1 MAEGIPYVIV
11 MSVATIMYERLG
23 LSNAQIALYTSW
35 LYLPWVIK
43 PFWSPIVEL
52 FETKHWWIVMM
63 QMLIGAALG
72 GLAFSLEAPNYIQWS
87 LAMLWIMAFSS
98 ATHDIAAD
106 GFYMLA
112 LDDQQQAF
120 FVGIRSTF
128 YRIASIIGQGL
139 LIMFAGT
146 LESRLT
152 PSHAWSITFAL
163 TALLFL
169 PSSPFMHTCCPKPRP
184 TKNSKKQTCYMP

>member
-1 MAEGIPYVIV
+1 M
-11 MSVATIMYERLG
+11 VAG
-23 LSNAQIALYTSW
+23 HALDNGFQQCHTRHCSRW
-35 LYLPWVIK
+35 
-43 PFWSPIVEL
+43 
-52 FETKHWWIVMM
+52 
-63 QMLIGAALG
+63 
-72 GLAFSLEAPNYIQWS
+72 
-87 LAMLWIMAFSS
+87 
-98 ATHDIAAD
+98 
-106 GFYMLA
+106 FYMLA

-163 TALLFL
+163 TALLFFAFFAFHAHML
-169 PSSPFMHTCCPKPRP
+169 PKTEAD
-184 TKNSKKQTCYMP
+184 KNSKKQTCYMP